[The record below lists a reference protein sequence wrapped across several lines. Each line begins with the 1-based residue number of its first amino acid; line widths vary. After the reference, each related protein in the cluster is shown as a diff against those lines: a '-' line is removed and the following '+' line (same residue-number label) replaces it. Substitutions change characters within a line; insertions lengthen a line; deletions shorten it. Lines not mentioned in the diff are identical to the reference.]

1 MIADGRHLPGGLA
14 SPTPDAAANREVW
27 IETVKSANAAGLGDT
42 IPRRKARTKGEI
54 DLRDRMAVAISRKTY
69 SVPALPWKTQGGN
82 AA

>member
-14 SPTPDAAANREVW
+14 NPTPDPAANREVW

-42 IPRRKARTKGEI
+42 IPRRVARTKGEI
-54 DLRDRMAVAISRKTY
+54 DLRNRMAIALSRQVFA
-69 SVPALPWKTQGGN
+69 VPELPWKRQGGS

>member
-14 SPTPDAAANREVW
+14 SPTPDAASNREVW

-54 DLRDRMAVAISRKTY
+54 DLRDRMAVALSRQLFT
-69 SVPALPWKTQGGN
+69 VPDLPWKTKGGN